1 MFTIDNSTAFGARIE
16 RRLNDELVIWL
27 TTVGKSGTPQ
37 PNPVWFG
44 WNGTEI
50 LVFSQPGKAKV
61 HNVAGQSRV
70 ALNFNATHS
79 GGDVGVLTGEA
90 VLDGKPATDEELAAY
105 NAKYEDG
112 MTGLNLT
119 ADAFHRDY
127 SVLIRIRPDSLRG
140 F

>member
-1 MFTIDNSTAFGARIE
+1 MFRIDNSTAFGARIE
-16 RRLNDELVIWL
+16 RQLNDEVVIWL

-44 WNGTEI
+44 WNGEEI

-61 HNVAGQSRV
+61 HNIAGQSRV

-90 VLDGKPATDEELAAY
+90 VLDGKPATDEEYAAY

-112 MTGLNLT
+112 MSGLNLT

>member
-1 MFTIDNSTAFGARIE
+1 MFTIDNSTEFGARIE

-44 WNGTEI
+44 WNGSEI

-61 HNVAGQSRV
+61 HNIAGQARV
-70 ALNFNATHS
+70 ALNFNATHA
-79 GGDVGVLTGEA
+79 GGDVGVITGEA

-105 NAKYEDG
+105 DAKYADG

-119 ADAFHRDY
+119 ADAFHSDY

>member
-44 WNGTEI
+44 WNGTEV
-50 LVFSQPGKAKV
+50 LVFSQPGQAKLR
-61 HNVAGQSRV
+61 NIAGQSRV
-70 ALNFNATHS
+70 AVNFNATHS
-79 GGDVGVLTGEA
+79 GGDVGVLTGDA

-105 NAKYEDG
+105 NAKYAAG
-112 MTGLNLT
+112 MSGLSLT
-119 ADAFHRDY
+119 ADDFHRDY
-127 SVLIRIRPDSLRG
+127 SVLIRIRPDNLRG

>member
-16 RRLNDELVIWL
+16 RQLNDELVIWL

-50 LVFSQPGKAKV
+50 LVFSQPGQAKV
-61 HNVAGQSRV
+61 HNIAGQSRV
-70 ALNFNATHS
+70 AVNFNATHS

-90 VLDGKPATDEELAAY
+90 VLDGKPATEEELAVY
-105 NAKYEDG
+105 NAKYADG
-112 MTGLNLT
+112 LAGLNIT
-119 ADAFHRDY
+119 ADQFHRDY
-127 SVLIRIRPDSLRG
+127 SVLIRIRPDNLRG